1 MKEYIIHGTSYL
13 NIESILKDG
22 FISINNKKKK
32 VEQKMINEEINQI
45 FTQLVYRNIPNEKI
59 QRPHWGNYA
68 IVLDKKILKD
78 YPFYSC
84 KIGGFYDKFNNA
96 FLSEDGKV
104 YVKSKGNLKRMPNL
118 TKLKNI
124 INDYLD
130 IVSNNDFRFIHSHE
144 ILFNKNILLKK
155 YCLCIIYSG
164 EMEEIPQKIINY
176 AKKLEIPIKNKSHKK
191 DTYAYYIGINN
202 FIDIIEK

>member
-59 QRPHWGNYA
+59 QRPHWGNYV
-68 IVLDKKILKD
+68 IVLDEKILKD

-104 YVKSKGNLKRMPNL
+104 FVKSKGNLKRMPNL

-124 INDYLD
+124 INDILIYW
-130 IVSNNDFRFIHSHE
+130 VTSVAFMHSHE
-144 ILFNKNILLKK
+144 ILFNKNIPLKK

-164 EMEEIPQKIINY
+164 EIKEIPKKIIDY
-176 AKKLEIPIKNKSHKK
+176 AKKLEIPIKNKSLEK
-191 DTYAYYIGINN
+191 DRDYRGINN
-202 FIDIIEK
+202 LIDIIEK

>member
-1 MKEYIIHGTSYL
+1 MKEYIIHGTYTNNL
-13 NIESILKDG
+13 ISILKDG
-22 FISINNKKKK
+22 YITINNKKKK
-32 VEQKMINEEINQI
+32 VYQKMIEKEINQI

-59 QRPHWGNYA
+59 QRPHWGNYV

-84 KIGGFYDKFNNA
+84 EIGGFYDKFNDA
-96 FLSEDGKV
+96 FLSEGGKV
-104 YVKSKGNLKRMPNL
+104 FVKSKGNLKRMPNL

-124 INDYLD
+124 INNNLD
-130 IVSNNDFRFIHSHE
+130 SVVSDDFRFIHSHE
-144 ILFNKNILLKK
+144 ILFNKNISLKK

-164 EMEEIPQKIINY
+164 EMEEIPQKII
-176 AKKLEIPIKNKSHKK
+176 KLVGKLKIPIKNKSHKK
-191 DTYAYYIGINN
+191 DTYAYYSGINN

>member
-32 VEQKMINEEINQI
+32 VEQKIINEEINQI
-45 FTQLVYRNIPNEKI
+45 FTQLIYRNIPNEKI
-59 QRPHWGNYA
+59 QRPHWGNYV

-78 YPFYSC
+78 YPSC
-84 KIGGFYDKFNNA
+84 WLGSFSNNWNDA
-96 FLSEDGKV
+96 YKVLAKTKGK
-104 YVKSKGNLKRMPNL
+104 LKRMPNL

-124 INDYLD
+124 INNYLD
-130 IVSNNDFRFIHSHE
+130 NLFSYYFSDYAIFVYSHQ
-144 ILFNKNILLKK
+144 ILFNKNIPLKK

-164 EMEEIPQKIINY
+164 EMKEIPQKIIEL
-176 AKKLEIPIKNKSHKK
+176 AKKLEIPIKNKSLEK
-191 DTYAYYIGINN
+191 DGDYRGINDL
-202 FIDIIEK
+202 IDIIEK